1 MLLLPGRGQA
11 HIVVVWQ
18 MRGER
23 AGRAR
28 TVPSSLGSLESS
40 PASLSDLT
48 GSSGTPVSQS
58 RTAARLTPPPPPPP
72 PQAPTTTT
80 TSLTPG
86 ALKKTVTLLS
96 PEVLTNWYEKR
107 KKDPAYGPR
116 RNSISNLFFQ
126 PEKKPSSPV
135 VSGVRGEE
143 KVRGS
148 MLNLEEI
155 LAGEGVLSRH
165 HRVGKGI
172 QRSESAKLTND
183 SKLEV
188 TSQICSLNSL
198 IYAGRVFIFKKL
210 QTRNLIEN
218 IEIFLSF

>member
-1 MLLLPGRGQA
+1 
-11 HIVVVWQ
+11 

-72 PQAPTTTT
+72 PQAPTTTTTTT

-188 TSQICSLNSL
+188 TSQISV
-198 IYAGRVFIFKKL
+198 A
-210 QTRNLIEN
+210 
-218 IEIFLSF
+218 

>member
-1 MLLLPGRGQA
+1 M
-11 HIVVVWQ
+11 
-18 MRGER
+18 
-23 AGRAR
+23 
-28 TVPSSLGSLESS
+28 
-40 PASLSDLT
+40 
-48 GSSGTPVSQS
+48 
-58 RTAARLTPPPPPPP
+58 
-72 PQAPTTTT
+72 
-80 TSLTPG
+80 
-86 ALKKTVTLLS
+86 
-96 PEVLTNWYEKR
+96 
-107 KKDPAYGPR
+107 
-116 RNSISNLFFQ
+116 
-126 PEKKPSSPV
+126 

-198 IYAGRVFIFKKL
+198 TYCGRVFIFKKL

>member
-1 MLLLPGRGQA
+1 
-11 HIVVVWQ
+11 

-28 TVPSSLGSLESS
+28 TVPTTLGSLESS
-40 PASLSDLT
+40 PGSLTDLT
-48 GSSGTPVSQS
+48 GSAEAAAAAGGGISHNTTRAAHTAPV
-58 RTAARLTPPPPPPP
+58 
-72 PQAPTTTT
+72 

-96 PEVLTNWYEKR
+96 PEVLTNWYERR
-107 KKDPAYGPR
+107 KKDPTYGPR

-126 PEKKPSSPV
+126 PDKKPSSPV
-135 VSGVRGEE
+135 VSGLRGAE
-143 KVRGS
+143 KLRGS

-188 TSQICSLNSL
+188 GTVSFVSSTSSL
-198 IYAGRVFIFKKL
+198 IFKRRVFILRSSKK
-210 QTRNLIEN
+210 
-218 IEIFLSF
+218 

>member
-1 MLLLPGRGQA
+1 
-11 HIVVVWQ
+11 

-72 PQAPTTTT
+72 PQAPTTTTTTT